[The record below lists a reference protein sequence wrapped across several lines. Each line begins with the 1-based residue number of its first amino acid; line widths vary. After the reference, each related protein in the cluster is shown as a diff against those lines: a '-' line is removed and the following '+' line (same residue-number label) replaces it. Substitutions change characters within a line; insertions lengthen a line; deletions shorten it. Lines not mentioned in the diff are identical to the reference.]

1 MKIIASIVM
10 VAFSSAFIACN
21 ACNADNPTNSAPSSD
36 TTAMDTPD
44 MTTGS
49 EPVTYQPA
57 DSILTDSAS
66 KDTVQ

>member
-1 MKIIASIVM
+1 
-10 VAFSSAFIACN
+10 
-21 ACNADNPTNSAPSSD
+21 
-36 TTAMDTPD
+36 MDTPD